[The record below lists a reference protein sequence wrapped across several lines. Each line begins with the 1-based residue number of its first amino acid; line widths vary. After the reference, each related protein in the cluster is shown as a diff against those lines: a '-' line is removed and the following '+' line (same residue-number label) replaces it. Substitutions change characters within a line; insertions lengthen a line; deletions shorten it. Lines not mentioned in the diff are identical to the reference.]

1 MATTKEIKDFPLKTG
16 VEGQEDLLIQDN
28 GITKRIKANEFL
40 NQVNLND
47 YVTSN
52 DLNQALT
59 NKANLTDIPSLD
71 GYATKEELNNK
82 VNVSDLSDVA
92 TTGSYEDLLN
102 KPMIPS
108 QPTKISQL
116 TNDKGYITSIP
127 DEYVTDTELI
137 SKNYATETFV
147 TTKIAEASLSGGEID
162 LSGYATKSE
171 VNNKVDKVEGK
182 GLTTNDYTNEEK
194 LKLSGIEVNANNYVH
209 PNTHLA
215 TMILEDDNHKFVTEE
230 EKTNWNNKSTFSGS
244 YNDLTNKPSI
254 PTKTSDLTN
263 DSGYIISIPNEYI
276 TETELNAK
284 GYLTDHQDIS
294 GKADKTELH
303 NHANKTILDGITSEK
318 ITEWNSK
325 SNFNGDYNSLTNKP
339 TIPTKVSEL
348 TNDTGFIT
356 EIPNLN
362 IYQAK
367 ADNTLDTANKT
378 VVGAINEI
386 NGKVESLQTNEL
398 TQITVVGNILQLTE
412 DKYQYSVL
420 SSGDQIQ
427 LPSVSSF
434 VEIHLFFKTTN
445 ELTLVLPSVRWQT
458 QPNIQA
464 NRVYEL
470 IFTYIIDE
478 WVGGVVEYV

>member
-47 YVTSN
+47 YVTSD

-59 NKANLTDIPSLD
+59 NKADLTDIPSLD

-102 KPMIPS
+102 KPSIPS

-171 VNNKVDKVEGK
+171 VNDKVDKVEGK
-182 GLTTNDYTNEEK
+182 DLSTNDYTNEEK
-194 LKLSGIEVNANNYVH
+194 LKLSGIETSANKYIH
-209 PNTHLA
+209 PNKHPA
-215 TMILEDDNHKFVTEE
+215 TMIVEDASHKFVTET
-230 EKTNWNNKSTFSGS
+230 EKTNWNNKS
-244 YNDLTNKPSI
+244 
-254 PTKTSDLTN
+254 
-263 DSGYIISIPNEYI
+263 E
-276 TETELNAK
+276 
-284 GYLTDHQDIS
+284 
-294 GKADKTELH
+294 
-303 NHANKTILDGITSEK
+303 
-318 ITEWNSK
+318 
-325 SNFNGDYNSLTNKP
+325 FNGDYNSLTNKP

-348 TNDTGFIT
+348 TNDSGFIT
-356 EIPNLN
+356 EVPNLN
-362 IYQAK
+362 IYQTK
-367 ADNTLDTANKT
+367 TDNTLDTTDKT

-398 TQITVVGNILQLTE
+398 TQITVVGNVLQLTE

-420 SSGDQIQ
+420 SSGDQVQ

-464 NRVYEL
+464 NKVYEL

>member
-47 YVTSN
+47 YVTSD
-52 DLNQALT
+52 DLSQALA

-71 GYATKEELNNK
+71 GYATKEELNHK

-102 KPMIPS
+102 KP
-108 QPTKISQL
+108 
-116 TNDKGYITSIP
+116 
-127 DEYVTDTELI
+127 
-137 SKNYATETFV
+137 
-147 TTKIAEASLSGGEID
+147 
-162 LSGYATKSE
+162 
-171 VNNKVDKVEGK
+171 
-182 GLTTNDYTNEEK
+182 
-194 LKLSGIEVNANNYVH
+194 
-209 PNTHLA
+209 
-215 TMILEDDNHKFVTEE
+215 
-230 EKTNWNNKSTFSGS
+230 
-244 YNDLTNKPSI
+244 
-254 PTKTSDLTN
+254 
-263 DSGYIISIPNEYI
+263 
-276 TETELNAK
+276 
-284 GYLTDHQDIS
+284 
-294 GKADKTELH
+294 
-303 NHANKTILDGITSEK
+303 
-318 ITEWNSK
+318 
-325 SNFNGDYNSLTNKP
+325 

-356 EIPNLN
+356 EVPNLN

-367 ADNTLDTANKT
+367 ADNTLDTTNKT

-464 NRVYEL
+464 NKVYEL

-478 WVGGVVEYV
+478 WLGGVVEYV